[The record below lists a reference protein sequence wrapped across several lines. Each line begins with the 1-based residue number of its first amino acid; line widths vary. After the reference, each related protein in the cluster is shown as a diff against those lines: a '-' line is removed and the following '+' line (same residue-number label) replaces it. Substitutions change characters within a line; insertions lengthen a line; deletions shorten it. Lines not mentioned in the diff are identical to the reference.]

1 MEQIETTVKSE
12 VSKANGLGQLF
23 KSNTEKDSVAFIGSF
38 GGCGGEFGLKTPKTL
53 NRLVKQVPPEFPTNS
68 P

>member
-38 GGCGGEFGLKTPKTL
+38 GGCGGEFS
-53 NRLVKQVPPEFPTNS
+53 LV
-68 P
+68 